1 MMNASDVR
9 PEGRTYITCRNS
21 LKVISYNILAPK
33 YASYN
38 SYCPPKFLDWEYR
51 RAGVLREL
59 AHLGG
64 DVVGLQE
71 CDLDFFNEEL
81 KDWMALRGIRGQFLE
96 RPVGPVPG
104 PSEGIALLWQDA
116 VFEVVE
122 VRQELYSRMDP
133 RVAGLPSEVA
143 GTRAWSKLQEM
154 GEGLLMALL
163 RHRPSGRLIL
173 AAVTHLFWNP
183 AFPDVKVLQ
192 AALMCGYLS
201 AFTREAAGTDGVLHG
216 PPPGL
221 LLFGDFNSLACK
233 YLPDKFDPVVPPGG
247 LMSGV
252 YTLLAQGSL
261 PPEHPDHPATRVW
274 EDEGPCSPGEE
285 RFPQLHLTSAQLQFT
300 SLNAEAFGREPP
312 LTTRTASWAG
322 CIDFVWL
329 SRGDFSVASALAMPY
344 DDGGLPPL
352 GPDADSTGGC
362 GRGSRAPTWC
372 DPLSDVRFSPIPDEF
387 FPSDHLAV
395 GGDVVVLPPPPP
407 LSSSNIMATV
417 PQ

>member
-1 MMNASDVR
+1 M
-9 PEGRTYITCRNS
+9 E
-21 LKVISYNILAPK
+21 
-33 YASYN
+33 
-38 SYCPPKFLDWEYR
+38 
-51 RAGVLREL
+51 
-59 AHLGG
+59 
-64 DVVGLQE
+64 E

-233 YLPDKFDPVVPPGG
+233 YLPDKFDPVVG
-247 LMSGV
+247 
-252 YTLLAQGSL
+252 A
-261 PPEHPDHPATRVW
+261 
-274 EDEGPCSPGEE
+274 
-285 RFPQLHLTSAQLQFT
+285 
-300 SLNAEAFGREPP
+300 AE
-312 LTTRTASWAG
+312 
-322 CIDFVWL
+322 
-329 SRGDFSVASALAMPY
+329 
-344 DDGGLPPL
+344 
-352 GPDADSTGGC
+352 
-362 GRGSRAPTWC
+362 
-372 DPLSDVRFSPIPDEF
+372 
-387 FPSDHLAV
+387 
-395 GGDVVVLPPPPP
+395 
-407 LSSSNIMATV
+407 
-417 PQ
+417 